1 MARLG
6 VGAVAWVHSDY
17 RLRGIALLRA
27 LVVGGVAVKDQMTA
41 QGAFGGAREG
51 SVAVELLPGVV
62 ARVVTGRAG

>member
-1 MARLG
+1 M
-6 VGAVAWVHSDY
+6 AWVLSDY

-27 LVVGGVAVKDQMTA
+27 LVVGGVAGKDQMTA

-62 ARVVTGRAG
+62 ARVVMGKAG